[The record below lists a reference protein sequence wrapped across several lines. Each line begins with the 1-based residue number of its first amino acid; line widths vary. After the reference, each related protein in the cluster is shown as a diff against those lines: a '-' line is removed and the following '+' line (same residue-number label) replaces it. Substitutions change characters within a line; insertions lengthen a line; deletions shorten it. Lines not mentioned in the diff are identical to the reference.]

1 MLIFMNIHTTRP
13 FVIIIYGPTGVG
25 KTDIACAIASRI
37 PAEIVNMD
45 VGQFYTPLSIGTAK
59 PDWRNESV
67 PHHLFDIINEPS
79 SITVAHYH
87 TLLANT
93 IKDISG
99 RGNIPIL
106 VGGSGF
112 YLYSL
117 LFPLKESLPPV
128 ETITHHTPAEN
139 LWQKLYTV
147 DPNRAMS
154 IKKSD
159 SYRIIRALEI
169 WEKSGQ
175 KPTMLRPE
183 YNPLADFLLLHIS
196 RETVE
201 LNDRINKRVVEMMKN
216 GWVQE
221 TEHLLGTPWYDFIKH
236 KKIIGYNEIFD
247 FLVGNKDEQSYNKLI
262 ELVGNK
268 TRQYAKRQRTFWRK
282 LERDIKNAHPYEG
295 NCIGCVQSINL
306 TNNDIHLY
314 INELLKQL
322 FFIGKKNE

>member
-37 PAEIVNMD
+37 SAEIVNMD

-59 PDWRNESV
+59 PDWRNEQV

-79 SITVAHYH
+79 SITVAHYRA
-87 TLLANT
+87 LLVNT
-93 IKDISG
+93 IKKIQC

-117 LFPLKESLPPV
+117 LFPLKESLTEADAIISNMP
-128 ETITHHTPAEN
+128 EQD
-139 LWQKLYTV
+139 LWQKLYSV
-147 DPNRAMS
+147 DPERATC
-154 IKKSD
+154 IEKSD
-159 SYRIIRALEI
+159 TYRIMRALEI

-175 KPTMLRPE
+175 KPTTMRPE

-196 RETVE
+196 RETAE
-201 LNDRINKRVVEMMKN
+201 LNDRINKRVIEMIKN
-216 GWVQE
+216 GWIEE
-221 TEHLLGTPWYDFIKH
+221 TEKLLGTPWYDFIKH

-247 FLVGNKDEQSYNKLI
+247 FLAGNKSEQSYRQMVELI
-262 ELVGNK
+262 SNK

-282 LERDIKNAHPYEG
+282 LEREIKNAPPYEG
-295 NCIGCVQSINL
+295 DCVGCVQSTSL

-322 FFIGKKNE
+322 FSMGKKNE